1 MFDRDFEFVET
12 IGMLRSIKLCMDYH
26 IIYLFVIGFL
36 LIFVTL
42 GSGWISR
49 LPISYALIYL
59 VVGILMSP
67 YGFNLIQIRPGAEF
81 LERLTEL
88 VVIISLFSCGL
99 KMNRPL
105 RAWAWQSTARLIGIL
120 MPICIFSVAAIG
132 YWGLGMSVGAAVL
145 LGAILAPT
153 DPVLASEVQIS
164 HPDDRDELRFGLTSE
179 GGLNDALAF
188 PFVYFGLRWLKDAQW
203 QNWVAEWVM
212 VDLAWAIVAGITM
225 GIIVARSVIWVDN
238 KLQEFHRVD
247 ALMEDFVGL
256 SMILLTYSLTEF
268 INGYGFLAV
277 FVAGI
282 TTQRHCQSLEKKA
295 SQLEFTETLEKLSEI
310 GTILLL
316 GSLLRVEPI
325 VKYGGQGLVVALLL
339 LFVIRPVG
347 AWISAI
353 GQNTNP
359 IRPWLLGW
367 FGIRGVGSLYYLFYS
382 LGEGLK
388 SEAGEQISWIT
399 LITVVVSIILHG
411 ITSTPLMNWYNRQVN
426 TRNQRLASSIADLPS
441 HQKSL

>member
-1 MFDRDFEFVET
+1 
-12 IGMLRSIKLCMDYH
+12 MDHH
-26 IIYLFVIGFL
+26 ILYLLVIGL
-36 LIFVTL
+36 LLMVVTL

-49 LPISYALIYL
+49 LPLSYSLIYL
-59 VVGILMSP
+59 VVGISMSP

-105 RAWAWQSTARLIGIL
+105 RAWAWQSTSRLILVL

-132 YWGLGMSVGAAVL
+132 YWGLGMSVGAAIL

-188 PFVYFGLRWLKDAQW
+188 PFVYFGLRWIKDAQW
-203 QNWVAEWVM
+203 QTWIAEWVM
-212 VDLAWAIVAGITM
+212 VDLVWAIFAGLSM
-225 GIIVARSVIWVDN
+225 GVIVARSIMWIDK
-238 KLQEFHRVD
+238 KLQKFHRID

-256 SMILLTYSLTEF
+256 SIILLTYSLTEL

-282 TTQRHCQSLEKKA
+282 TMQRCYHDSQKKH

-310 GTILLL
+310 GTILIL
-316 GSLLRVEPI
+316 GSLLRIEPI
-325 VKYGGQGLVVALLL
+325 VKYGGQGFLIAILL
-339 LFVIRPVG
+339 LFVIRPIG
-347 AWISAI
+347 AWMSTI

-388 SEAGEQISWIT
+388 SEVGEQISWIT
-399 LITVVVSIILHG
+399 LITVVISIVLHG
-411 ITSTPLMNWYNRQVN
+411 ITSTPLMNWYNQHIE
-426 TRNQRLASSIADLPS
+426 TRNQRSSQPIVNE
-441 HQKSL
+441 

>member
-1 MFDRDFEFVET
+1 
-12 IGMLRSIKLCMDYH
+12 MDHY

-59 VVGILMSP
+59 VAGILMSP
-67 YGFNLIQIRPGAEF
+67 YGFNLVQIRPGAEF

-132 YWGLGMSVGAAVL
+132 YWGLGMSVGAAIL

-188 PFVYFGLRWLKDAQW
+188 PFVYFGLYWLKDPQW
-203 QNWVAEWVM
+203 QNWAAEWVM
-212 VDLAWAIVAGITM
+212 VDVVWAIAAGIAM
-225 GIIVARSVIWVDN
+225 GIIVARSVIWVDK
-238 KLQEFHRVD
+238 KLQKSQRVD
-247 ALMEDFVGL
+247 VLMEDFVGL
-256 SMILLTYSLTEF
+256 SVVLLAYSLTEF
-268 INGYGFLAV
+268 VNGYGFLAV
-277 FVAGI
+277 FVAGV
-282 TTQRHCQSLEKKA
+282 TTQRYCHDIEKKN
-295 SQLEFTETLEKLSEI
+295 SQLEFTETFEKLSEI

-316 GSLLRVEPI
+316 GSLLRIEPI
-325 VKYGGQGLVVALLL
+325 VKYGGQGLTIALLL

-347 AWISAI
+347 AWISSM

-382 LGEGLK
+382 LGGGLK
-388 SEAGEQISWIT
+388 SEVGEQISWIT
-399 LITVVVSIILHG
+399 LITVVISIVLHG
-411 ITSTPLMNWYNRQVN
+411 ITSTPLMNWYDRRIEA
-426 TRNQRLASSIADLPS
+426 RNQRLAELFVEST
-441 HQKSL
+441 K